1 MGNIE
6 IKKKNGI
13 TLIHYLYCLACPSS
27 KKIMTANLA
36 CLILMLGISQK
47 CHSCEGK
54 IPFPLIHAAEKTN
67 DDVKLMTNSVLNDEG
82 QQ

>member
-1 MGNIE
+1 
-6 IKKKNGI
+6 
-13 TLIHYLYCLACPSS
+13 
-27 KKIMTANLA
+27 MTANLA

-82 QQ
+82 QQYAIPPFLIVG